1 MTAAVKLRHLLFGR
15 EALAHPDNIFKSI
28 TFLTKVCI
36 VKTVVFPVELDYKEG
51 RVLMNWCFWI
61 VVLKTLES
69 PLDSKAIKP
78 VNPKRNQPWI
88 FIGRTDAETE
98 APVLWPPG
106 VKNSLEKTQMLGK
119 TECKRRRGQQR
130 MRWLDGINE
139 PTQWTWVWANS
150 RRCW

>member
-15 EALAHPDNIFKSI
+15 EALAHLDNIFKSI

-98 APVLWPPG
+98 APVLWPPD